1 MDYEAL
7 SRLNAMAPL
16 KEDCNPDTLQPVYRS
31 SRAQMPQY
39 FEPKNGLPS
48 LYTNPRYFEPY
59 SSMYFGSSVEAV
71 NAVED
76 PSFIPVIDRRIDPNK
91 IFSSDIQA
99 AKTVTADQ
107 TKMKKLFEKR
117 LQESLSEKGKVGLT
131 EEDVLAMQ
139 ALTAA
144 NNAIVS
150 SINQQVNIKK
160 TIADLR
166 IKQQQQQSAAATA
179 GQAAGSTG
187 GKYGSSPMDIG
198 RSMMDNVFA
207 AANKYAVPENTTTVV
222 DYNAP
227 TVDPSVID
235 DILPTPGSN
244 IEYESRDI
252 TPVVTVRGN
261 RDETAEYA
269 YTQGDKILDE
279 AVERDASIVSIDR
292 EKHVAYDSMN
302 QEYKLVELPDDNLI

>member
-16 KEDCNPDTLQPVYRS
+16 KEDCNPETLKPVYRS
-31 SRAQMPQY
+31 IRSQMPQY

-48 LYTNPRYFEPY
+48 IYTNPRYFEPY

-76 PSFIPVIDRRIDPNK
+76 PSFIPVNDRRIDPNK

-117 LQESLSEKGKVGLT
+117 LQESLTEKGKVGLT

-166 IKQQQQQSAAATA
+166 IKQQQNATVAANAQTA
-179 GQAAGSTG
+179 GTTG

-198 RSMMDNVFA
+198 RSMMDSVFA
-207 AANKYAVPENTTTVV
+207 AASKYATPIDTTAVV

-227 TVDPSVID
+227 TVDPSAID
-235 DILPTPGSN
+235 DILPSPGTN

-279 AVERDASIVSIDR
+279 AVERSASIVSIDR

-302 QEYKLVELPDDNLI
+302 QEYKLVELPDDNLM

>member
-1 MDYEAL
+1 MDYNAFERM
-7 SRLNAMAPL
+7 SRLAPL
-16 KEDCNPDTLQPVYRS
+16 KEDVSPETLRPVYRS
-31 SRAQMPQY
+31 SRAQLPQY
-39 FEPKNGLPS
+39 FEPTNGLPS
-48 LYTNPRYFEPY
+48 LYTNPRHYEPY

-117 LQESLSEKGKVGLT
+117 LQESLTEKGKVGLT

-150 SINQQVNIKK
+150 SINQQVSIKK

-166 IKQQQQQSAAATA
+166 IKQQQQANNAVAASDTA
-179 GQAAGSTG
+179 GASG
-187 GKYGSSPMDIG
+187 GKYGNSPMDIG

-207 AANKYAVPENTTTVV
+207 AANKYNSPVQVE
-222 DYNAP
+222 YNAP
-227 TVDPSVID
+227 TVDPSTID
-235 DILPTPGSN
+235 DMLPSYGEN
-244 IEYESRDI
+244 IDYESNNI
-252 TPVVTVRGN
+252 SVAVIVHGN
-261 RDETAEYA
+261 RDNDVEYA
-269 YTQGDKILDE
+269 HVRNDGSIIDDGYTNNTQ
-279 AVERDASIVSIDR
+279 IVSIDR

-302 QEYKLVELPDDNLI
+302 KKYPLIEQPD

>member
-16 KEDCNPDTLQPVYRS
+16 KEDCNPETLKPIYRS

-48 LYTNPRYFEPY
+48 IYTNPRYFEPY

-76 PSFIPVIDRRIDPNK
+76 PSFIPVNDRRIDPNK

-117 LQESLSEKGKVGLT
+117 LQESLTEKGKVGLT

-166 IKQQQQQSAAATA
+166 IKQQQNATVAANAQTA
-179 GQAAGSTG
+179 GTTG

-198 RSMMDNVFA
+198 RSMMDSVFA
-207 AANKYAVPENTTTVV
+207 AASKYATPIDTTTVV

-227 TVDPSVID
+227 SVDPSAID
-235 DILPTPGSN
+235 DMLPSPGTN

-279 AVERDASIVSIDR
+279 AVERSASIVSIDR

-302 QEYKLVELPDDNLI
+302 QEYKLVELPDDNLM

>member
-7 SRLNAMAPL
+7 SKLNATAPL
-16 KEDCNPDTLQPVYRS
+16 KEDYNPDTLRPMYRS

-48 LYTNPRYFEPY
+48 IYTNPRYFEPY

-76 PSFIPVIDRRIDPNK
+76 PSFIPVFDRRLDPNK
-91 IFSSDIQA
+91 IFSADIQA

-166 IKQQQQQSAAATA
+166 IKQQQNTNAGANAQAAAGA
-179 GQAAGSTG
+179 TG

-198 RSMMDNVFA
+198 RSMMDSVFA
-207 AANKYAVPENTTTVV
+207 SASKYSTPSNSTV

-227 TVDPSVID
+227 SVDPTTIDEMLPSVGD
-235 DILPTPGSN
+235 N
-244 IEYESRDI
+244 IEFESRDI
-252 TPVVTVRGN
+252 KPVVTVRGN

-269 YTQGDKILDE
+269 YMQGDKLLDE
-279 AVERDASIVSIDR
+279 AVNRSVSIAVIDR
-292 EKHVAYDSMN
+292 EKHVARDAMN
-302 QEYKLVELPDDNLI
+302 QEYKLVELPEDNLI

>member
-1 MDYEAL
+1 MDYKAFSKL
-7 SRLNAMAPL
+7 SNLAPL
-16 KEDCNPDTLQPVYRS
+16 KEDYSHETLQPVYRS
-31 SRAQMPQY
+31 NRAQLPQY

-48 LYTNPRYFEPY
+48 LYTNPRNYEPY
-59 SSMYFGSSVEAV
+59 ASAYFGSSVEAV
-71 NAVED
+71 NALED

-107 TKMKKLFEKR
+107 TKMKKIFEKR
-117 LQESLSEKGKVGLT
+117 LQESLTEKGKVGLT

-166 IKQQQQQSAAATA
+166 IKQQQQQNTVATA
-179 GQAAGSTG
+179 QATGATG

-198 RSMMDNVFA
+198 RSMMDSVFA
-207 AANKYAVPENTTTVV
+207 SANKYSSAVPVE
-222 DYNAP
+222 YNAP
-227 TVDPSVID
+227 TVDPNAID
-235 DILPTPGSN
+235 DIVSFPEVSEN
-244 IEYESRDI
+244 IIYESNDI
-252 TPVVTVRGN
+252 KTAVIVRGN
-261 RDETAEYA
+261 RDETAEYVRVRSDDSIIDDA
-269 YTQGDKILDE
+269 PKMTNSIKSVDRDKHI
-279 AVERDASIVSIDR
+279 AI
-292 EKHVAYDSMN
+292 DSMG
-302 QEYKLVELPDDNLI
+302 QEYPLIIQPDDVI